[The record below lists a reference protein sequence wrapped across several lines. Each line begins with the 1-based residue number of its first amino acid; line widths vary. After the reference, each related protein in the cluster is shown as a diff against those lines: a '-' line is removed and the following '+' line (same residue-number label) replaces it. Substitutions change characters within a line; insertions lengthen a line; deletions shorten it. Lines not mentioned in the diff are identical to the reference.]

1 MRHATHRTVLW
12 CATLW
17 ALGPGLLSGQVVQVR
32 VVDSASRAAAPSA
45 LVSLLGADG
54 APRARRLTD
63 LQGVVRFV
71 GVEPGRYRLEVSRIG
86 SETRTVGPFTLSTAR
101 DTVRHR
107 VALAPRQLVL
117 PDVNVTA
124 LDVACDA
131 RGVAGTESAEVWAEA
146 GKALSVVLLTE
157 ESVRPLV
164 WRWRW
169 EQTLNRRRQPRDSAR
184 SAASYTRE
192 PPFRSTGSADIRDDG
207 FIEVRGSRAVFH
219 VPDARMLL
227 DESFLDTHC
236 FRLDVESRRLE
247 GLVGLRFVP
256 LAGRTVPEI
265 NGTLWLDRAGADL
278 REVTFEY
285 VNVPEVLRV
294 AGPFGGTVTF
304 ASVPGVGWIV
314 NRWVVETPIIGV
326 PERAVVS
333 ARGTRSAQLGV
344 VGWHVGGGEAEVVA
358 RALEIVPGHQGVG
371 ASEATSARNWNSPA
385 VLGCP
390 DQAEGHGSVIVK
402 VVDTV
407 RWTPM
412 PDVPVTITVG
422 RDEALN
428 VKLGS
433 TRVLT
438 RKPAPSARGTTD
450 AEGLVL
456 VCGIP
461 LGVEVTAVLEAS
473 GGPIHRTQMV
483 GPGENVLLVEL
494 GGQLDA

>member
-1 MRHATHRTVLW
+1 MRHATHRTFLW
-12 CATLW
+12 GATLW
-17 ALGPGLLSGQVVQVR
+17 ALGPGHLSGQVVQVR
-32 VVDSASRAAAPSA
+32 VVDSATRAAAPSA
-45 LVSLLGADG
+45 LVSLLAADG
-54 APRARRLTD
+54 ATRARRLTD

-71 GVEPGRYRLEVSRIG
+71 GVEPGRYRLDVSRIG
-86 SETRTVGPFTLSTAR
+86 SQTATVGPFTLSTAR

-107 VALAPRQLVL
+107 VVLAPRQLVL
-117 PDVNVTA
+117 PDVNVVA

-131 RGVAGTESAEVWAEA
+131 RGVAGTASAEVWAEA
-146 GKALSVVLLTE
+146 RKALSVVLLTE

-192 PPFRSTGSADIRDDG
+192 PPFRSTGSSAIRDDG

-236 FRLDVESRRLE
+236 FRLDVESRRPE

-256 LAGRTVPEI
+256 LAGRTAPEI
-265 NGTLWLDRAGADL
+265 NGTLWLDRGGADL

-314 NRWVVETPIIGV
+314 NRWLVETPIIGV

-333 ARGTRSAQLGV
+333 GRGTRTARLGV

-358 RALEIVPGHQGVG
+358 QALEIVPGHRGVG
-371 ASEATSARNWNSPA
+371 VTSKAVGARDRNSLA
-385 VLGCP
+385 VLGCA
-390 DQAEGHGSVIVK
+390 DQAEGHGSVIVR
-402 VVDTV
+402 VVDAV
-407 RWTPM
+407 SGTP
-412 PDVPVTITVG
+412 VPGLPLTITIG
-422 RDEALN
+422 RAEAQVVRLR
-428 VKLGS
+428 S
-433 TRVLT
+433 TTVVT
-438 RKPAPSARGTTD
+438 RKPAPTAWGTTD
-450 AEGLVL
+450 EEGLAL
-456 VCGIP
+456 VCGLAVGSEI
-461 LGVEVTAVLEAS
+461 TAVLDAP
-473 GGPIHRTQMV
+473 GGEIRRTQRV
-483 GPGENVLLVEL
+483 GAGETLLLVEL
-494 GGQLDA
+494 GGR

>member
-1 MRHATHRTVLW
+1 MRRTVCW
-12 CATLW
+12 WATLW
-17 ALGPGLLSGQVVQVR
+17 ALGPGHLSGQVVQVR
-32 VVDSASRAAAPSA
+32 VVDSATRAAAPSA

-54 APRARRLTD
+54 AIRARRLTD
-63 LQGVVRFV
+63 LQGMVQVL

-86 SETRTVGPFTLSTAR
+86 SQTATVGPFTLSTAR

-117 PDVNVTA
+117 PDMNVVA

-131 RGVAGTESAEVWAEA
+131 RGVAGTASAEVWAEA
-146 GKALSVVLLTE
+146 RKALSVVLLTE

-169 EQTLNRRRQPRDSAR
+169 EQILNRRRQPRDSAR
-184 SAASYTRE
+184 SVASYTRE
-192 PPFRSTGSADIRDDG
+192 PPFRSSGSAEIRDDG
-207 FIEVRGSRAVFH
+207 FIEVRGSRAVFQ

-227 DESFLDTHC
+227 DDSFLETHC
-236 FRLDVESRRLE
+236 FRLDVESRRAE

-265 NGTLWLDRAGADL
+265 NGTLWLDRGGADL

-294 AGPFGGTVTF
+294 AGSFGGQVTF

-314 NRWVVETPIIGV
+314 NRWLVETPVIGV
-326 PERAVVS
+326 PERDVVS
-333 ARGTRSAQLGV
+333 GRGTRSTRLGV

-358 RALEIVPGHQGVG
+358 QALEIVPGRRGKSVGSEAVG
-371 ASEATSARNWNSPA
+371 ARNRVGPA
-385 VLGCP
+385 LLGCP
-390 DQAEGHGSVIVK
+390 DQAEGHGSVIVR
-402 VVDTV
+402 VVDAV
-407 RWTPM
+407 GRIAV
-412 PDVPVTITVG
+412 PDVPVTITIG

-433 TRVLT
+433 VIVR
-438 RKPAPSARGTTD
+438 RWKPAPTARGTTD
-450 AEGLVL
+450 EEGLVL
-456 VCGIP
+456 VCGIA
-461 LGVEVTAVLEAS
+461 LGSEITAVLEAS
-473 GGPIHRTQMV
+473 GGAIRRTQTV
-483 GPGENVLLVEL
+483 GAGETLLLVEL
-494 GGQLDA
+494 GGR